1 MIIYESGPLNR
12 MTLFDRKSCAGPR
25 LNMQTLTS
33 PSGHHYFLQGKVN
46 EGGFGEVYLA
56 RRGDNLEVAAK
67 FIKPGP
73 SFPVVWNSWVNE
85 CQLSLKCLHH
95 PHIVQIYEYFR
106 TDQNHLVIIM
116 ERALESLSDQLEK
129 GYRFGVEGICGL
141 GAQILYALE
150 HIHLQNVIHR
160 DVTPKNI
167 LAFPGSIYKLSDFGI
182 AKNTFYTGEL
192 ERTLIG
198 WQPYRPPE
206 FLIPGRYYS
215 SLRSDLYQLGL
226 ILLTLMLGESPISQ
240 NSSQQQIDQQ
250 ILSGLPR
257 QKAEALASRGGKAG
271 QLAMVLSVMLRR
283 RDEYRY
289 SSAWEARNELLK
301 VLNY

>member
-1 MIIYESGPLNR
+1 MQFGQKLR
-12 MTLFDRKSCAGPR
+12 AGLC
-25 LNMQTLTS
+25 LNMQIIKS
-33 PSGHHYFLQGKVN
+33 PYGYHYTLQGKVN

-56 RRGDNLEVAAK
+56 TRGDNLEVAAK
-67 FIKPGP
+67 FIKPGH
-73 SFPVVWNSWVNE
+73 SFPAVWNSWVNE

-129 GYRFGVEGICGL
+129 GYRFSVEAICGI
-141 GAQILYALE
+141 GTQILSALE

-167 LAFPGSIYKLSDFGI
+167 LAFQGSIYKLSDFGI
-182 AKNTFYTGEL
+182 AKNTLYTGEL

-198 WQPYRPPE
+198 WSLYRPPE
-206 FLIPGRYYS
+206 FLIPGRHYS
-215 SLRSDLYQLGL
+215 SLKSDLYQLGL
-226 ILLTLMLGESPISQ
+226 ILLTLMLGESPISP
-240 NSSQQQIDQQ
+240 NLSQQQIDQQ
-250 ILSGLPR
+250 IISGIPR
-257 QKAEALASRGGKAG
+257 QKAEALVRSGGKAG
-271 QLAMVLSVMLRR
+271 QLAMVISIMLRR

-289 SSAWEARNELLK
+289 SSAWEVRNNLLR
-301 VLNY
+301 VLNYQ